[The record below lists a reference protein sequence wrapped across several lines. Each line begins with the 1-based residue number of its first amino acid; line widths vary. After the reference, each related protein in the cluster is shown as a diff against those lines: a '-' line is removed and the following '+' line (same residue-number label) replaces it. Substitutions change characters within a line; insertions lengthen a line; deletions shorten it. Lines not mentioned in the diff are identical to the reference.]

1 MYPEEPDNSTSRCS
15 SSQQPQL
22 KLTSEQEHSVTS
34 TSTSNIL
41 TSLLSGEDYFKVSP
55 DFVMT
60 ETHNMLLDCVRKGNR
75 RQEDLELVHGL
86 TEAESCECFSR
97 AGKYLHSDIFPEGA
111 AVNPRLFPHAKKGWA
126 HLKKV
131 DELARK
137 YPQEFV
143 DLNRRALAEGR
154 RMGDF

>member
-1 MYPEEPDNSTSRCS
+1 MYPEEPDSTSRCS
-15 SSQQPQL
+15 SSQPQS

-34 TSTSNIL
+34 TTSSVL

-55 DFVMT
+55 AFVMT
-60 ETHNMLLDCVRKGNR
+60 ETHNTLLDCVRKGNR
-75 RQEDLELVHGL
+75 WQEDLELIHGL

-111 AVNPRLFPHAKKGWA
+111 VNPKLLSHAKKGWT

-131 DELARK
+131 DELSKK

-154 RMGDF
+154 QMGDF